1 MTEEQRKRQITNEFM
16 DFMGSYVTKTS
27 TKTLPGVVNKAKAE
41 AERRALLNQIKH
53 GEDVEDFEPDVIDIA
68 DYV

>member
-1 MTEEQRKRQITNEFM
+1 M

-27 TKTLPGVVNKAKAE
+27 TKSIPGVVNKAKAE